1 MIVKITGVK
10 EKEFTDE
17 LEEFLKRKTKA
28 DVSRKGG
35 SLELPQD
42 VKRSK
47 VLDVVRWFISKKA
60 MKREVRLVR
69 TGADIEIKKV
79 EA

>member
-1 MIVKITGVK
+1 MIVKVSGIK

-17 LEEFLKRKTKA
+17 LEEFLRRKTRS
-28 DVSRKGG
+28 DVSRRGG
-35 SLELPQD
+35 SLEVPEG

-47 VLDVVRWFISKKA
+47 VLDVVRWYVSKKS
-60 MKREVRLVR
+60 MQREVRVVR
-69 TGADIEIKKV
+69 SGNDIELKKV

>member
-10 EKEFTDE
+10 EKEFTNE

-28 DVSRKGG
+28 NVNRKGG
-35 SLELPQD
+35 SLELPQN

-47 VLDVVRWFISKKA
+47 VLDAVRWFVAKKS
-60 MKREVRLVR
+60 MQQEVRLIKA
-69 TGADIEIKKV
+69 GSDIEIKKV
-79 EA
+79 EG

>member
-1 MIVKITGVK
+1 MIVKVTGVK
-10 EKEFTDE
+10 EKGFTDE

-28 DVSRKGG
+28 NVSRKGG

-47 VLDVVRWFISKKA
+47 VLDAVRWFVSKKS
-60 MKREVRLVR
+60 MQREVRLIR
-69 TGADIEIKKV
+69 IGTDIEIKKV
-79 EA
+79 ET

>member
-1 MIVKITGVK
+1 MIVKISGVK
-10 EKEFTDE
+10 EKEFTNE

-28 DVSRKGG
+28 NVSRKGG

-47 VLDVVRWFISKKA
+47 VLDAVRWFVSKKA
-60 MKREVRLVR
+60 MKQEVRLIK
-69 TGADIEIKKV
+69 TGSDIEIKKV
-79 EA
+79 EG